1 MKLRALL
8 LSGILL
14 LSMISTTNHSGAQ
27 ALSGKVCKKAGQ
39 KQIEGSKLFTCSKF
53 NQKLVWNKGTE
64 LVEADLIF
72 TGTKMTFGSGIKYYF
87 LATKGDKCT
96 VSLYT
101 NSQLRDSQ
109 VYLMGSA
116 KKIESSFWSD
126 PISSSWIELA
136 CKFSGSDSEFI
147 PDAIIVKPSP
157 TPRVTTSPSPTPRV
171 TTSPSP
177 TPRVTTSPS
186 PTPRATPTP
195 SASPTN
201 PFAEAAAAAAREAAE
216 KKRIEDE
223 RVRLAEEE
231 KELQRQRTIS
241 QALSRLLENFC
252 GKRVNCDVGKTGPGG
267 GLIFYHSPQPQW
279 WGTHLEVRTTSRKS
293 DWCDK
298 STLAL
303 TKNVTDSK
311 LLRSLGKELGK
322 GKANTQLMLAACS
335 GGAANLA
342 STFRGGGLDDWYL
355 PSYKELDQI
364 CKFAAGTYLGEESIC
379 HRAENLWNLWN
390 YFPSIGEYWS
400 SSEYTDLITPE
411 GNFAWFIQFYDGKT
425 GPLDKKAIRDVL
437 VVRAYGPKSE

>member
-1 MKLRALL
+1 MKFRALL

-14 LSMISTTNHSGAQ
+14 LSMLSTSNHSGAQ

-53 NQKLVWNKGTE
+53 NQKLVWNKGTK

-126 PISSSWIELA
+126 PISSSWIQLA

-177 TPRVTTSPS
+177 TPR
-186 PTPRATPTP
+186 ATPTP

-201 PFAEAAAAAAREAAE
+201 PFAEAATAAAREAAE

-252 GKRVNCDVGKTGPGG
+252 GRRVNCDVGKTGPG
-267 GLIFYHSPQPQW
+267 
-279 WGTHLEVRTTSRKS
+279 
-293 DWCDK
+293 
-298 STLAL
+298 
-303 TKNVTDSK
+303 
-311 LLRSLGKELGK
+311 
-322 GKANTQLMLAACS
+322 
-335 GGAANLA
+335 
-342 STFRGGGLDDWYL
+342 
-355 PSYKELDQI
+355 
-364 CKFAAGTYLGEESIC
+364 
-379 HRAENLWNLWN
+379 
-390 YFPSIGEYWS
+390 
-400 SSEYTDLITPE
+400 
-411 GNFAWFIQFYDGKT
+411 
-425 GPLDKKAIRDVL
+425 
-437 VVRAYGPKSE
+437 